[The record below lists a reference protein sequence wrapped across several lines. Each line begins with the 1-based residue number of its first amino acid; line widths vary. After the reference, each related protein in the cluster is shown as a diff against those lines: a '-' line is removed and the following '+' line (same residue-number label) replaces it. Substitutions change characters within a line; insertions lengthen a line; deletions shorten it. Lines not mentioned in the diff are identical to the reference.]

1 MRDESITIT
10 SKVEAYIF
18 GIAKLKLR
26 EFYRIKEKQKKA
38 MEALGLLN
46 EEETKET
53 EQDVDLDLVIRY
65 LENLNP
71 ICQDLIKLKFWGDKT
86 HAEISTSIPE
96 LLNDNNSRQRL
107 RYCLGQLR
115 QFFLENIKN

>member
-1 MRDESITIT
+1 
-10 SKVEAYIF
+10 
-18 GIAKLKLR
+18 
-26 EFYRIKEKQKKA
+26 

-71 ICQDLIKLKFWGDKT
+71 ICQDLIKLKFWEDKT

-96 LLNDNNSRQRL
+96 LLNENNSRQRL